1 MVSTSKA
8 VILPAEQGVGQG
20 DVFKDVKYSYI
31 DSEDGDSVE
40 VMELT
45 FPYALIVSQSCDVAY
60 MDDFE
65 SGETSA
71 AVKYMPSILM
81 CPIYPNYLKDPRCEI
96 SNNRAE
102 NKIHPFTVGRK
113 NWLFSDTPAGAKAS
127 AVIYSIV
134 ETAKANNLA
143 PRDYI
148 QFLFENLPDME
159 IQTHP
164 ERLDQMLPWG
174 KLIQENFA

>member
-1 MVSTSKA
+1 MQREVLHADETTVQVLKEKGKAPTTKSYMWLYCTGNDGRPPIVLYDYKTSRSGDNAKA
-8 VILPAEQGVGQG
+8 FLEGFHG
-20 DVFKDVKYSYI
+20 
-31 DSEDGDSVE
+31 
-40 VMELT
+40 
-45 FPYALIVSQSCDVAY
+45 
-60 MDDFE
+60 
-65 SGETSA
+65 
-71 AVKYMPSILM
+71 
-81 CPIYPNYLKDPRCEI
+81 YLHTD
-96 SNNRAE
+96 
-102 NKIHPFTVGRK
+102 TVGRK

-174 KLIQENFA
+174 KLIQEIFA

>member
-45 FPYALIVSQSCDVAY
+45 FPYAIVVSQSCDVAY

-81 CPIYPNYLKDPRCEI
+81 CPIYPKDLIKHGEHLKEVFSYLDRTIESGAPYY
-96 SNNRAE
+96 
-102 NKIHPFTVGRK
+102 NK
-113 NWLFSDTPAGAKAS
+113 
-127 AVIYSIV
+127 
-134 ETAKANNLA
+134 
-143 PRDYI
+143 
-148 QFLFENLPDME
+148 
-159 IQTHP
+159 
-164 ERLDQMLPWG
+164 
-174 KLIQENFA
+174 